1 MNTLLPSTA
10 KVRPGALTA
19 MRALVAKD
27 LRLYVKD
34 RRAMVIGI
42 VAPILIAAFFGY
54 VFGGNGDK
62 QSSGKLAVAVVD
74 EDQSEVSRAVV
85 EDLRKDP
92 LLEVSILERTAAE
105 SGVKA
110 GSLQAAAVMPPGFGA
125 NAVRALFTSDSKP
138 RVDLLIDPSQSMSAK
153 VMQGLFTEYGM
164 QEVTKQ
170 AFSGTLG
177 RHAIDESLARLHQ
190 TTDQAVPRRPELIA
204 LLEAARSVS
213 DPTASGSSG
222 ITTRGLTV
230 PYDLVTQ
237 ELTGNRDVPYNGYAH
252 SFAGMAV
259 QFILLA
265 GIDAGIVL
273 LLMRDLGIWRRLQAA
288 PLPKSRFIAA
298 RAAATTLIT
307 LFQFS
312 VVYLAAVFGFH
323 VNIAHFFGFALVAVS
338 FAFLNACFGLM
349 LASIGGSAQATRG
362 LAVLATLLLVMLG
375 GAWVPSFIFPRW
387 LQQLSLFTPT
397 RWAVDGLDAMTWR
410 AQPEHMAFAPA
421 AVLIASALVCLSI
434 AIWRFRW
441 TE

>member
-1 MNTLLPSTA
+1 
-10 KVRPGALTA
+10 
-19 MRALVAKD
+19 
-27 LRLYVKD
+27 
-34 RRAMVIGI
+34 MVIGI

-54 VFGGNGDK
+54 VFGGAGSK

-74 EDQSEVSRAVV
+74 EDHSEVSSAVV

-92 LLEVSILERTAAE
+92 LLEVATLDRTAAE
-105 SGVKA
+105 SGVRA
-110 GSLQAAAVMPPGFGA
+110 GKLQAAAVMPSGFGA
-125 NAVRALFTSDSKP
+125 SAVQALFSGQARP
-138 RVDLLIDPSQSMSAK
+138 RVDLFIDPSQSMSAK
-153 VMQGLFTEYGM
+153 VMEGLFTEYGL
-164 QEVTKQ
+164 QEVARQ
-170 AFSGTLG
+170 AFSGSLG
-177 RHAIDESLARLHQ
+177 RQAMDDSLARLDQ
-190 TTDQAVPRRPELIA
+190 TTDAAMPRRTELIA
-204 LLEAARSVS
+204 LLQAARRVS
-213 DPTASGSSG
+213 DPANSTAGVP
-222 ITTRGLTV
+222 TRGLTR

-237 ELTGNRDVPYNGYAH
+237 ELTGNGSVPYNGYAH

-273 LLMRDLGIWRRLQAA
+273 LLTRELGIWKRLQAA
-288 PLPKSRFIAA
+288 PLPKLDFLAA
-298 RAAATTLIT
+298 RAIATTLIS
-307 LFQFS
+307 LFQFA
-312 VVYLAAVFGFH
+312 VVYLAAVVVFH
-323 VNIAHFFGFALVAVS
+323 VTITHFLGFFLVALS

-387 LQQLSLFTPT
+387 LQQLSLMTPT

-410 AQPEHMAFAPA
+410 AQPEHMAFAPTA
-421 AVLIASALVCLSI
+421 ILFASALACLLV